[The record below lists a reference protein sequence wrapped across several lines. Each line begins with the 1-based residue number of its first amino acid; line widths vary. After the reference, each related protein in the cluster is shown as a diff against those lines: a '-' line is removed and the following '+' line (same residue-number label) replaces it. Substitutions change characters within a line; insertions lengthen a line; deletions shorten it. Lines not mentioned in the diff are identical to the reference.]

1 MSETEKISRKI
12 FSEIKKMSPHLKLMN
27 YSFDEEVD
35 QSGKSFCCA
44 YFRDAEANLID
55 FYISFLDE
63 DFDGIEVFW
72 KGYRGGLDII
82 NQDFFA
88 NPIIKPPA
96 STLEFKNF
104 DSILQKKTFV
114 TPNKNERSAPTQLAP
129 PVPGQA
135 YGLR

>member
-88 NPIIKPPA
+88 NYDDFLK
-96 STLEFKNF
+96 EMR
-104 DSILQKKTFV
+104 DSKAFTK
-114 TPNKNERSAPTQLAP
+114 SSS
-129 PVPGQA
+129 
-135 YGLR
+135 GLKMPLS